1 MPVESPD
8 SQALTATVIIGTY
21 NRRSSLLRALEHL
34 NTQTAAG
41 RFEVVVAVDG
51 STDGTA
57 EALAAGHWAFPVRW
71 TVDGNGG
78 IAAARN
84 RAARVATNPVLIV
97 LDDDLLAVPNFV
109 GTHLAAQ
116 ERNGNVLV
124 HGPTPLAAGFDRGG
138 AALLFER
145 TRALELDECSRT
157 QREWTLWG
165 GNFSVRRQLW
175 DVIGGFDEAFREY
188 GGEDTDFGLR
198 VAALGIPYV
207 FEPAAVAH
215 HLHLVTLASFR
226 ARALTEGRALVR
238 LAAKHGRPI
247 ETFAGGSVRRP
258 LDRLI
263 VWMWRRNPRAAR
275 FIGRLSSG
283 ALWVADRAAPPAVQV
298 TAARTVRRLHR
309 LGGMTL
315 ERAAAAADGSGFQ
328 YGRVRQ

>member
-1 MPVESPD
+1 MPAESPD
-8 SQALTATVIIGTY
+8 SQGLTATIIIGTY
-21 NRRSSLLRALEHL
+21 NRRVSVLRVLEQL
-34 NTQTAAG
+34 NQQTAAG

-51 STDGTA
+51 ASDGTE
-57 EALAAGHWAFPVRW
+57 EAIAAGEWAFPIRW
-71 TVDGNGG
+71 TVDANGG

-84 RAARVATNPVLIV
+84 RAARLAANPVLIV

-109 GTHLAAQ
+109 AAHLAAQ
-116 ERNGNVLV
+116 ERNGDVLV

-145 TRALELDECSRT
+145 TRALELDESSHT

-175 DVIGGFDEAFREY
+175 RAIGGFDETFREY

-198 VAALGIPYV
+198 VAALGIRYV
-207 FEPAAVAH
+207 FEPAAVAY
-215 HLHLVTLASFR
+215 HLHRVSQASFR

-247 ETFAGGSVRRP
+247 ESFAGGSVRRP

-263 VWMWRRNPRAAR
+263 VWIWTRSPKAGQR
-275 FIGRLSSG
+275 IGRLTSG
-283 ALWVADRAAPPAVQV
+283 ILWLADRTAPPALQV
-298 TAARTVRRLHR
+298 SAARAVRRLHR

-315 ERAAAAADGSGFQ
+315 ERTPIAAGDSGFS
-328 YGRVRQ
+328 REA